1 MIIIAATLYL
11 PQHLAFLTNRAWF
24 YYNGPSPE
32 IVKATAAITTIEDIL
47 LPIATTVTA
56 VLKDVTIAT
65 PAQVTSLVDLVTAGS
80 EDKPILETV
89 KEL

>member
-32 IVKATAAITTIEDIL
+32 IVKATVATTTIEDIL
-47 LPIATTVTA
+47 LTTVTA
-56 VLKDVTIAT
+56 VFADMTEATSTQVISLIDHVT
-65 PAQVTSLVDLVTAGS
+65 VNF
-80 EDKPILETV
+80 EDKTILET
-89 KEL
+89 